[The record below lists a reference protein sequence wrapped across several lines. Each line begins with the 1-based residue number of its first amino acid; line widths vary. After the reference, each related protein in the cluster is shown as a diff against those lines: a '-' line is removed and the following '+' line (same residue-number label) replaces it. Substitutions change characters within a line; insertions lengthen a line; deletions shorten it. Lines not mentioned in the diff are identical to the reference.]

1 MAGGAGVA
9 EALLVSLGGRGL
21 DRHDRDGLQRL
32 VGLQLLDELQ
42 PADMRHLDIHDDE
55 IGLEIAGLFHGVA
68 AVHYRLRLIDVGTKK
83 VAAELQIE
91 LAVFDNEDFFST
103 GVRFFTSPLMPLSA
117 KRKSVVEGKRV
128 A

>member
-9 EALLVSLGGRGL
+9 EALLVSLGGIGR
-21 DRHDRDGLQRL
+21 DRHDRHGLQRL

-68 AVHYRLRLIDVGTKK
+68 AVPYRLRLIAVGPKQ
-83 VAAELQIE
+83 VAEELQRSEEHTSE
-91 LAVFDNEDFFST
+91 LQSLMRNSYAVFCLKKN
-103 GVRFFTSPLMPLSA
+103 
-117 KRKSVVEGKRV
+117 K
-128 A
+128 